1 MIVFYGKTL
10 TINGVIVDDF
20 RHVFAVPPH
29 LSGFHHD
36 KDVVFSLEWANSQ
49 RWTILHIFH
58 VCYNLCGECGHYIC
72 SVFWGGGGNFSHV
85 EMCILESLYFISQS
99 FNILLYLV
107 YWSTN
112 IVRTEM
118 EHNSIGVLTYNY
130 ILLIEESSALLS
142 FQMFYIH
149 IRHLGC
155 QVLVLIVWL
164 DRAY

>member
-29 LSGFHHD
+29 LSGFQHD
-36 KDVVFSLEWANSQ
+36 Q

-58 VCYNLCGECGHYIC
+58 VCDNLCGECGLYIC
-72 SVFWGGGGNFSHV
+72 SVFWGGGGGDFSHI
-85 EMCILESLYFISQS
+85 EMFILESLHFISQS
-99 FNILLYLV
+99 VNILLYLV

-112 IVRTEM
+112 IVRTKM
-118 EHNSIGVLTYNY
+118 EDSSIGVLTYNY

-149 IRHLGC
+149 IRHIRSGFSSFGC
-155 QVLVLIVWL
+155 NCLASPRILESPMI
-164 DRAY
+164 